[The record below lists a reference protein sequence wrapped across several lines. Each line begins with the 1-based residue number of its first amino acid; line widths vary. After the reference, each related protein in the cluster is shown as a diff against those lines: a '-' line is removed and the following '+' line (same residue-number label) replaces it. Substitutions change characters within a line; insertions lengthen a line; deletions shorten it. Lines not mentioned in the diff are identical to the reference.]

1 MDQQTGK
8 KTQTVVEKL
17 ENLELVPGR
26 VIEKNPFI
34 TVDSNSETCW
44 LFVKI
49 ENKLGEAVTINGLAE
64 NGWKP
69 VEGHAGYYQYT
80 YSVAAGT
87 VVPVFNSVTCDA
99 AKTYEQLNGIATKEI
114 AITAYAVQSEG
125 VAQADAWGALGQHY
139 TLG

>member
-1 MDQQTGK
+1 MSTSS
-8 KTQTVVEKL
+8 
-17 ENLELVPGR
+17 P
-26 VIEKNPFI
+26 
-34 TVDSNSETCW
+34 
-44 LFVKI
+44 
-49 ENKLGEAVTINGLAE
+49 E

-69 VEGHAGYYQYT
+69 VEGHAGYYQYA

-99 AKTYEQLNGIATKEI
+99 TKTYEQLNGITDKTI
-114 AITAYAVQSEG
+114 TITAYAVQSEG